1 MTGTTLLI
9 VALVLMGLW
18 WRRSAGQISARQA
31 RVLLRAGALVIDV
44 RTAGE
49 FVAGHLQQAVN
60 LPLNE
65 IETQVTRRVDRKD
78 RVLLLHCKS
87 GARSRAAVH
96 QLRAM
101 GYESAYNLGSYTRAA
116 HIVASKSR

>member
-1 MTGTTLLI
+1 MTGTGVLI
-9 VALVLMGLW
+9 VVLVLIALGW
-18 WRRSAGQISARQA
+18 WHRAGQISARQA

-87 GARSRAAVH
+87 GARSRAAVQ

-101 GYESAYNLGSYTRAA
+101 GYESAYNLGSYARAE
-116 HIVASKSR
+116 HILASKSR